1 MEQRK
6 FRMPT
11 AYTILFCLI
20 LLVALSTWFIPAGS
34 YDYADGIPISGSYH
48 AVAPAPQGI
57 GAALKAAFRGFYDAV
72 DVCVFIL
79 MVGGFL
85 GVVMKTGAID
95 AGVSNVIARLQG
107 KTLGGFSPTP
117 QRCIAE
123 CGGEQVQSGRGTTGD
138 DDLLFTFG
146 RIRADQLGHLG
157 SGLLKGH
164 GATGGQL
171 VRTTVH
177 AGVNCTVEVRLG
189 VDHRIRLL
197 RGGRRIQ
204 VHERVPVNLLI
215 QNREL
220 RPNRLKINHYVPP
233 TYVTIVRNEWESD
246 MACSR
251 P

>member
-1 MEQRK
+1 MAFDPFASETKSGPFDPFADDSAPPIPSTKKQN
-6 FRMPT
+6 T
-11 AYTILFCLI
+11 SLI
-20 LLVALSTWFIPAGS
+20 GDI
-34 YDYADGIPISGSYH
+34 
-48 AVAPAPQGI
+48 
-57 GAALKAAFRGFYDAV
+57 
-72 DVCVFIL
+72 
-79 MVGGFL
+79 
-85 GVVMKTGAID
+85 
-95 AGVSNVIARLQG
+95 
-107 KTLGGFSPTP
+107 
-117 QRCIAE
+117 
-123 CGGEQVQSGRGTTGD
+123 GTTGD

>member
-1 MEQRK
+1 MM
-6 FRMPT
+6 FRT
-11 AYTILFCLI
+11 RDDDL
-20 LLVALSTWFIPAGS
+20 
-34 YDYADGIPISGSYH
+34 
-48 AVAPAPQGI
+48 
-57 GAALKAAFRGFYDAV
+57 
-72 DVCVFIL
+72 
-79 MVGGFL
+79 
-85 GVVMKTGAID
+85 
-95 AGVSNVIARLQG
+95 IARLQG

-177 AGVNCTVEVRLG
+177 AGVNCTVEFASASITAFGFCEVAA
-189 VDHRIRLL
+189 
-197 RGGRRIQ
+197 
-204 VHERVPVNLLI
+204 
-215 QNREL
+215 
-220 RPNRLKINHYVPP
+220 
-233 TYVTIVRNEWESD
+233 ESRYTSG
-246 MACSR
+246 C

>member
-1 MEQRK
+1 MEIDLEVRYGLASVQDEDRTY
-6 FRMPT
+6 FMRTLDDRGDVGDGTRGVTHVGDGHDLGTLGDDFVEVVRTHT
-11 AYTILFCLI
+11 AVL
-20 LLVALSTWFIPAGS
+20 G
-34 YDYADGIPISGSYH
+34 
-48 AVAPAPQGI
+48 Q
-57 GAALKAAFRGFYDAV
+57 V
-72 DVCVFIL
+72 DPL
-79 MVGGFL
+79 EGG
-85 GVVMKTGAID
+85 TGAVCQLLERQQHRMMFRTRD
-95 AGVSNVIARLQG
+95 DNLIARLQG

-220 RPNRLKINHYVPP
+220 RPNRRKINHCFP
-233 TYVTIVRNEWESD
+233 
-246 MACSR
+246 
-251 P
+251 